1 MDDEAAA
8 DPAGDEP
15 VRCSAKGCRQ
25 PAAHVLVWNNPKVH
39 TPDREKTWVACDAHR
54 QSLSD
59 HLDVR
64 GFLRRVDPLT
74 ATCATCGASFPAG
87 QEWCPDC
94 AGHRTGSAAAWT
106 D

>member
-1 MDDEAAA
+1 MQCSARGCRAAA
-8 DPAGDEP
+8 
-15 VRCSAKGCRQ
+15 R
-25 PAAHVLVWNNPKVH
+25 HVLVWNNPKVH

-64 GFLRRVDPLT
+64 GFLKRVDPLRS
-74 ATCATCGASFPAG
+74 TCDACGASFPAE
-87 QEWCPDC
+87 QVSCPVC
-94 AGHRTGSAAAWT
+94 AGVRTGSCGSR